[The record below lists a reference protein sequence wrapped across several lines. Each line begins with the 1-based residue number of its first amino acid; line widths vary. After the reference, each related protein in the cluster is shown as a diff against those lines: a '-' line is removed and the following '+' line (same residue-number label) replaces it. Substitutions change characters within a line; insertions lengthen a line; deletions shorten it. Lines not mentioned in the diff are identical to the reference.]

1 MVVFEG
7 SNKKPRTPKWS
18 RSQAKMLDE
27 FCLMIRKLTIEWE
40 QSGTTNE
47 ASGKL
52 LCTIS
57 DHDDSNDDG
66 DSDESNDD
74 KISKKTLFITS
85 FVQKSG
91 ERLTEICLGND
102 KVIRL
107 PLSRPNWK
115 IEYFTIKPLF
125 EGQSLHI
132 KNCSLEVELLNSQE
146 DISTKSDTDARFLR
160 IEREQISLSQSIDQI
175 NRVLFRR

>member
-1 MVVFEG
+1 MVFEG
-7 SNKKPRTPKWS
+7 SYKSPRTDIG
-18 RSQAKMLDE
+18 SQAEANMLDE

-40 QSGTTNE
+40 QSEPTNE

-52 LCTIS
+52 MCTIS
-57 DHDDSNDDG
+57 DHDDSNDDSE
-66 DSDESNDD
+66 SDESNYDG
-74 KISKKTLFITS
+74 KIIKKSLFITS
-85 FVQKSG
+85 FVQKPG
-91 ERLTEICLGND
+91 ERLTEIYLGND

-115 IEYFTIKPLF
+115 IEYFILKPLF

-160 IEREQISLSQSIDQI
+160 IEREQIHLSKSISQI
-175 NRVLFRR
+175 NRVLYRQ